1 MTYED
6 QIDQLLGEYIS
17 LLGSSEEYNGLE
29 FKGFCM
35 AKRAQKVIEIEV
47 SSPFGTDVLIA
58 IEKAGYQYT
67 IKGE

>member
-35 AKRAQKVIEIEV
+35 AKRAQKN
-47 SSPFGTDVLIA
+47 
-58 IEKAGYQYT
+58 Y
-67 IKGE
+67 